1 MIIYMYMYVGS
12 RNGDAGRRGVIRK
25 TGIKSAHCELTLILK
40 WRESRL
46 DGSRVARCLKNPS
59 WRFYF
64 REMMEYDFNES
75 EQSVYRL
82 EKEEEKMK
90 ERKKKRKKNSRTRTI
105 SFETSKTA
113 AKRR

>member
-1 MIIYMYMYVGS
+1 
-12 RNGDAGRRGVIRK
+12 
-25 TGIKSAHCELTLILK
+25 
-40 WRESRL
+40 
-46 DGSRVARCLKNPS
+46 
-59 WRFYF
+59 
-64 REMMEYDFNES
+64 MMEYDFNES

-90 ERKKKRKKNSRTRTI
+90 ERKKRKKKNSRTRTI

>member
-1 MIIYMYMYVGS
+1 MYI
-12 RNGDAGRRGVIRK
+12 RRIPFGDAGRRGVIRK
-25 TGIKSAHCELTLILK
+25 KGNKKRALRAHSILK